1 MIARHPFEGG
11 EERRE
16 PGEETPVGRALSVVL
31 AEIDEI
37 AAATFSSITIATMLR
52 LLDRQQQD
60 EAPRLPARAAKPAR
74 RRPAREAKP

>member
-1 MIARHPFEGG
+1 
-11 EERRE
+11 
-16 PGEETPVGRALSVVL
+16 VVL

-60 EAPRLPARAAKPAR
+60 GAPRLSARGAKPAR
-74 RRPAREAKP
+74 RRPARDVGP